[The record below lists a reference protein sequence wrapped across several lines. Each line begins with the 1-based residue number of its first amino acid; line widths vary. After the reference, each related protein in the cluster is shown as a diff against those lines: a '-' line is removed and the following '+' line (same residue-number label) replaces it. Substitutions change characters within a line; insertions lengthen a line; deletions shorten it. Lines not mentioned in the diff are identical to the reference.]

1 MYICIHDIVYLGQQT
16 SQGSSPHTAPIPRGP
31 GDGPSLSHA
40 RHQLGRR
47 QTPTNLYST
56 STATSSG
63 VAGAT
68 YSSSVGGQSRGKGRM
83 VGGYNEEGRPH
94 SKRARMST
102 TVDEDGN
109 DIDLEEGR
117 GSNGRANPFIT
128 AKDQYVSSV
137 ALILRCT
144 YMYIPTLAT
153 GPLRCDKPCL
163 KKSVCTLAYDYGSY
177 FILLFFVSFRQ

>member
-1 MYICIHDIVYLGQQT
+1 MYINILGQQT
-16 SQGSSPHTAPIPRGP
+16 SQGSSHAAPIPKGP

-40 RHQLGRR
+40 RHQPGRR

-56 STATSSG
+56 STATSSS

-68 YSSSVGGQSRGKGRM
+68 YSSSVSGQSRGKGRM

-102 TVDEDGN
+102 TVDEDGD
-109 DIDLEEGR
+109 DIELEEGR

-137 ALILRCT
+137 ALIFLRC
-144 YMYIPTLAT
+144 MYIHIPTLAYWPT
-153 GPLRCDKPCL
+153 WM
-163 KKSVCTLAYDYGSY
+163 
-177 FILLFFVSFRQ
+177 

>member
-1 MYICIHDIVYLGQQT
+1 MYIHVYLGQQT
-16 SQGSSPHTAPIPRGP
+16 SQGSSHAAPIPRGP
-31 GDGPSLSHA
+31 GDGPSLSHT
-40 RHQLGRR
+40 RHQPGRR

-68 YSSSVGGQSRGKGRM
+68 YSLSVGGQSRGKGRM

-94 SKRARMST
+94 SKRARMSAT
-102 TVDEDGN
+102 MDEDGD

-128 AKDQYVSSV
+128 AKDQHVSSV
-137 ALILRCT
+137 ALIFKVHIYTCFS
-144 YMYIPTLAT
+144 YWPT
-153 GPLRCDKPCL
+153 
-163 KKSVCTLAYDYGSY
+163 
-177 FILLFFVSFRQ
+177 